1 MISTLGEV
9 PESPETVGT
18 NRTCNPKSFIV
29 AGVAAVS
36 ESSPFFF
43 DPNRRD
49 FRGYV
54 NVISRSLITVLEIAY
69 HIRARNGD
77 I

>member
-9 PESPETVGT
+9 PESPDTVGT
-18 NRTCNPKSFIV
+18 NRTCNPKSV
-29 AGVAAVS
+29 VAAVS

-54 NVISRSLITVLEIAY
+54 NVISRSITVLEIAY